1 MDFLSVELV
10 LGLTGLVI
18 LVGLAGELVFFKRTG
33 IPSVLFLMGFGILLG
48 LVFHVAGTHRRPG
61 LSPDL

>member
-1 MDFLSVELV
+1 MSVDLV

-18 LVGLAGELVFFKRTG
+18 LVGIAGELAFKRTG

-48 LVFHVAGTHRRPG
+48 PVFHVAEPTP
-61 LSPDL
+61 S